1 MYTSVM
7 LYGACLKETGMG
19 LFPEGSSGR
28 IILIFVT
35 GPMFA
40 GKREYIRNALKMDE
54 EAFAA
59 CAVWDVQDRVL
70 FSKKT
75 KLQTCSSEVFEKNSV
90 ITDLDELT
98 ELADSLAEKKIVI
111 ATEVGGGIV
120 PADPVERAAREAA
133 GRLSCLLADRADV
146 VIRVICGLPQVLKGE
161 WPLCQ

>member
-1 MYTSVM
+1 M
-7 LYGACLKETGMG
+7 
-19 LFPEGSSGR
+19 
-28 IILIFVT
+28 IFVT

-70 FSKKT
+70 LSKKT
-75 KLQTCSSEVFEKNSV
+75 KLKTCSSEVFEKNSV

-120 PADPVERAAREAA
+120 PADPVERAVREAA